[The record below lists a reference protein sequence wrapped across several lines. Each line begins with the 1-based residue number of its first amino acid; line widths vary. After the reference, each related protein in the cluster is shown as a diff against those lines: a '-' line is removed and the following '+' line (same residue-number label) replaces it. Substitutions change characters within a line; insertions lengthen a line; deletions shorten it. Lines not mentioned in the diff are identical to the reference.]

1 MLEFAFEILFE
12 FIVEGSLEI
21 GTSKKVP
28 MLVRIIALLG
38 FVVVYGGFIG
48 LLLIY
53 GLQALRA
60 DLIAAGCL
68 FIFVSVGLVAVCVY
82 LFAKKFRENG
92 KGR

>member
-1 MLEFAFEILFE
+1 MLEIAFEILFE

-28 MLVRIIALLG
+28 MAVRIIALLG
-38 FVVVYGGFIG
+38 FLVVYGGFIG

-53 GLQALRA
+53 GIQAIRA
-60 DLIAAGCL
+60 DHIAAGCF
-68 FIFVSVGLVAVCVY
+68 FILVAAGLVAVCVY
-82 LFAKKFRENG
+82 LFVKKFRESR